1 MKFKIFGIKIYVSF
15 VFVAVFTLLI
25 FLDTS
30 QKLICCFI
38 SALCHESGH
47 IFTMS
52 KLGRKPK
59 KIICQLFNIK
69 IIDTTRAI
77 FSYKTDLAI
86 VLSGILVNF
95 IFSFFSFL
103 LYLISNL
110 EILLTF
116 SIVNLLTGVFNLLP
130 VSNLDGGQAIY
141 LVLTQKLSDK
151 TVNRIIDILTILLI
165 FPISIVGFIVLFNSK
180 YNFSLLLI
188 SVYLVITLIVKNSKY
203 Y

>member
-1 MKFKIFGIKIYVSF
+1 MKFKIFGINICFSYI
-15 VFVAVFTLLI
+15 FVAVLTLI
-25 FLDTS
+25 VFLDTS
-30 QKLICCFI
+30 QRFVFCFI
-38 SALCHESGH
+38 SVLCHELGH

-52 KLGRKPK
+52 KFGRKPK

-69 IIDTTRAI
+69 IIDTTRAV

-86 VLSGILVNF
+86 VLSGVVVNF
-95 IFSFFSFL
+95 SLSLISYLIF
-103 LYLISNL
+103 LISNF
-110 EILLTF
+110 EIFLTF
-116 SIVNLLTGVFNLLP
+116 SIVNLLTGAFNLLP

-141 LVLTQKLSDK
+141 LILTQKLSEK
-151 TVNRIIDILTILLI
+151 TANRIIDVLTVLLI
-165 FPISIVGFIVLFNSK
+165 LPISIAGFIVLFNSK

>member
-1 MKFKIFGIKIYVSF
+1 MKFKIFGINICFSYI
-15 VFVAVFTLLI
+15 FVAVLTLI
-25 FLDTS
+25 VFLDTS
-30 QKLICCFI
+30 QRFLFCFV
-38 SALCHESGH
+38 SALCHELGH

-69 IIDTTRAI
+69 IIDTTRAV

-86 VLSGILVNF
+86 VLSGVVVNF
-95 IFSFFSFL
+95 SLSLISYLIF
-103 LYLISNL
+103 LISNL
-110 EILLTF
+110 EIFLTF
-116 SIVNLLTGVFNLLP
+116 SIVNLLTGAFNLLP

-141 LVLTQKLSDK
+141 LILAQKLSDK
-151 TVNRIIDILTILLI
+151 TANRIIDVLTVLLI
-165 FPISIVGFIVLFNSK
+165 LPISIAGFIVLFNSK